1 MSMNSKRSL
10 KNVALVIIA
19 VLVVLVFFLS
29 PRQSSVIEVLDVL
42 EDSVSEEDT
51 LSEIEKWYMSEEGML
66 EMMRGAGIPPEEA
79 E

>member
-1 MSMNSKRSL
+1 MNSKRSL
-10 KNVALVIIA
+10 KNVALIIIA
-19 VLVVLVFFLS
+19 VLVVLVFFLP

-51 LSEIEKWYMSEEGML
+51 LSEIENWYMSEEGRL

>member
-1 MSMNSKRSL
+1 MNSKRSL
-10 KNVALVIIA
+10 KNVALIIIA

-29 PRQSSVIEVLDVL
+29 PMQSSVIEVLDVL

-66 EMMRGAGIPPEEA
+66 EMMRGAGTTPEEA

>member
-10 KNVALVIIA
+10 KNVALIIIA

-66 EMMRGAGIPPEEA
+66 EMMRGAGTPPEEA

>member
-1 MSMNSKRSL
+1 MNSKRSL

-51 LSEIEKWYMSEEGML
+51 LSEIEKWYMGEEGML

>member
-10 KNVALVIIA
+10 KNVALIIIA
-19 VLVVLVFFLS
+19 VLVVLVFFLP

-66 EMMRGAGIPPEEA
+66 EMMRGAGTTPEEA

>member
-1 MSMNSKRSL
+1 MNSKRSL

-51 LSEIEKWYMSEEGML
+51 LSEIEK
-66 EMMRGAGIPPEEA
+66 
-79 E
+79 

>member
-1 MSMNSKRSL
+1 MNSKRSL
-10 KNVALVIIA
+10 KNVALIIIA
-19 VLVVLVFFLS
+19 VLVVLVFFLP

-66 EMMRGAGIPPEEA
+66 EMMRGAGTTPEEA

>member
-1 MSMNSKRSL
+1 MNSKRSL

-29 PRQSSVIEVLDVL
+29 PMQSSVIEVLDVL

-66 EMMRGAGIPPEEA
+66 EMMRGAGTTPEEA

>member
-1 MSMNSKRSL
+1 MNSKRSL

-19 VLVVLVFFLS
+19 VLVVLVFFLP

-66 EMMRGAGIPPEEA
+66 EMMRGAGTTPEEA

>member
-10 KNVALVIIA
+10 KNVALIIIA
-19 VLVVLVFFLS
+19 VLVVLVFFLP

-51 LSEIEKWYMSEEGML
+51 LSEIEKWYMSEEDML
-66 EMMRGAGIPPEEA
+66 EMMRGAGTTPEEA

>member
-10 KNVALVIIA
+10 KNVALIIIA
-19 VLVVLVFFLS
+19 VLVVLVFFLP

-42 EDSVSEEDT
+42 EDSVSA

>member
-1 MSMNSKRSL
+1 MNSKRSL

-66 EMMRGAGIPPEEA
+66 EMMRGAGTTPEEA